1 MEEMSK
7 EEFNRIKEESVKR
20 MRELYTRPMP
30 PYPDFIS
37 INATK
42 KQNIKPEI
50 EEQNHLEKKKE
61 ECIQNRAKNIG
72 FLESF
77 NLGKLLKNSDTLL
90 ILGLIILLLSDSADE
105 KLILA
110 LLFIM
115 M

>member
-1 MEEMSK
+1 MSK
-7 EEFNRIKEESVKR
+7 EEFNRIKEDSVKR
-20 MRELYTRPMP
+20 MKELYMRPMP
-30 PYPDFIS
+30 PYPDFVTLK
-37 INATK
+37 NDQ
-42 KQNIKPEI
+42 KQNKKLEI
-50 EEQNHLEKKKE
+50 QEEKSLEKKKE
-61 ECIQNRAKNIG
+61 EGRQNRAKNIS
-72 FLESF
+72 FLENF